1 MMMKLKRAKW
11 AGHVACMKNLKLG
24 INLLGVLNVGDH
36 LDDLSPKCG
45 NYIKMTLAVR
55 EVVWE
60 SAN

>member
-1 MMMKLKRAKW
+1 MGGACDLHEKSDIMHKL
-11 AGHVACMKNLKLG
+11 LE
-24 INLLGVLNVGDH
+24 VLNVGH
-36 LDDLSPKCG
+36 HFDDLRRKCG